1 MTCCLGALLRAIGRR
16 VLHLALFQYVDDYYG
31 PEHIEAVEHAMN
43 SFARRVAIA
52 VACALSLGRRGYA
65 RLVRACLGEEAVQK
79 RKLHHGAE
87 LEVLGVDVR
96 FSAEGVHMMPSR
108 DKRYK
113 WCCRIRDILA
123 DGTLHS
129 GDASKLAGECRSH
142 ALRELALPQPVSG
155 ALNWASQR
163 AFKRLGR
170 AMLVPLRNQI
180 WSARLAHL
188 MLACLRAYLQQGEE

>member
-1 MTCCLGALLRAIGRR
+1 M
-16 VLHLALFQYVDDYYG
+16 H
-31 PEHIEAVEHAMN
+31 
-43 SFARRVAIA
+43 
-52 VACALSLGRRGYA
+52 
-65 RLVRACLGEEAVQK
+65 K
-79 RKLHHGAE
+79 RKLQSGAE

-96 FSAEGVHMMPSR
+96 FSEKGVHMMPSR

-123 DGTLHS
+123 DGMLHS
-129 GDASKLAGECRSH
+129 GDASKLAGNCRRHAQRECVFMQ
-142 ALRELALPQPVSG
+142 LAAG

-180 WSARLAHL
+180 WSARLARL
-188 MLACLRAYLQQGEE
+188 MLACLRAILQQGEEQQSRKGARARVEMVPGSNDG

>member
-1 MTCCLGALLRAIGRR
+1 M
-16 VLHLALFQYVDDYYG
+16 DDYYG
-31 PEHIEAVEHAMN
+31 PEHFEAVEHAMN
-43 SFARRVAIA
+43 SFARQVAIA
-52 VACALSLGRRGYA
+52 EDCVLSAAVVGYA

-79 RKLHHGAE
+79 RKLHCGAE

-129 GDASKLAGECRSH
+129 GDASKLAGNCRRH
-142 ALRELALPQPVSG
+142 ALRELGLTQLATG

-180 WSARLAHL
+180 WSARLAHPL
-188 MLACLRAYLQQGEE
+188 LACLRAIVH